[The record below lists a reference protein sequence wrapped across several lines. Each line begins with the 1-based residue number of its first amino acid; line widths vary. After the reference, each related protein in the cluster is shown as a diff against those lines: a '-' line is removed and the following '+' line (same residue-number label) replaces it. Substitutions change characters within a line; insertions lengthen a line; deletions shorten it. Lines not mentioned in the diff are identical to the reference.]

1 MLYSLL
7 IYVFVISA
15 SILNLLI
22 INDWQPDLSTKII
35 KTCDYIMIVGA
46 VILIILILIEYF

>member
-1 MLYSLL
+1 MLYNLL
-7 IYVFVISA
+7 MYIFVISA

-35 KTCDYIMIVGA
+35 KTYDYIMIAGA
-46 VILIILILIEYF
+46 VILIVLILIEYF